1 MRRFLKTHPDW
12 HVVNF
17 DKLTYAGNK
26 ANLKDIET
34 NPRYRFVQ
42 GDVCDF
48 NDLKKAS
55 EGVSAIIHFAA
66 ESHVDRSI
74 DDDVEF
80 LRTNVLGTRNVLE
93 VVKQLKISRYVHI
106 STDEVYG
113 SIAKGH
119 VTEDASL
126 SPNSP
131 YSASKASG
139 DLLARSYQKT
149 FHIPVI
155 ITRSSNNFG
164 PYQYP
169 EKVIPLFITNLIE
182 KKKVPLY
189 GTGQNRRDWIY
200 VEDNCEA
207 VEAVFDKGEV
217 GEIYNIG
224 GDNELSNQELTRTIL
239 KRFGLG
245 EEWIELVK
253 DRPGHDFRYAID
265 SSKMRKIGFKP
276 RHRFDEALEK
286 TIHWYQTHED
296 WWRPLKVDKFTL
308 K

>member
-1 MRRFLKTHPDW
+1 M
-12 HVVNF
+12 
-17 DKLTYAGNK
+17 
-26 ANLKDIET
+26 
-34 NPRYRFVQ
+34 
-42 GDVCDF
+42 
-48 NDLKKAS
+48 
-55 EGVSAIIHFAA
+55 
-66 ESHVDRSI
+66 
-74 DDDVEF
+74 
-80 LRTNVLGTRNVLE
+80 
-93 VVKQLKISRYVHI
+93 VKQLKISRYVHI